1 MDMER
6 SCVTSSPLNSP
17 SKQAARSSESV
28 SSRYGMMIGRRE
40 ESLICIQT
48 WKNNMTKDAD
58 AEVFKSSGD
67 DFTKVTFK
75 PDLKKFKMSELDDD
89 IIALMCRYVT
99 EWREMGGRY

>member
-1 MDMER
+1 MDTELN
-6 SCVTSSPLNSP
+6 CAISSPLNSP

-40 ESLICIQT
+40 GSLIYTQT

-58 AEVFKSSGD
+58 ADLFKSSGD

-89 IIALMCRYVT
+89 IIALMCRYG
-99 EWREMGGRY
+99 MD